1 MTDIQKERLM
11 LFVLLNSESMSYEL
25 IEKLIEIK

>member
-11 LFVLLNSESMSYEL
+11 MFVLFNSESLSYEL
-25 IEKLIEIK
+25 IDELIKIK

>member
-11 LFVLLNSESMSYEL
+11 MFVLLNSESLSYEL
-25 IEKLIEIK
+25 IEELIQIK

>member
-1 MTDIQKERLM
+1 MTDTQKERLM

>member
-11 LFVLLNSESMSYEL
+11 MFVLFNSESLSYEL